1 MKKRYSRQL
10 VSILMLL
17 FIVFSAAGCGQ
28 SATPASQTPAPSGS
42 SATSSA
48 APEKDPYEG
57 LPREVSVMIFD
68 RGTVPPEKG
77 TYESNDVTQWINE
90 NSPLDKVTFVA
101 VPRWEVGK
109 TTQVWLASNSAPD
122 IIMDFDLNAI
132 ATYAKQGSLMEVS
145 GLLDSYGSN
154 IRSITPEDVRE
165 TGLIDGVEYGI
176 PQIRPETK
184 QVNWM
189 AYIRQDWLDNLGL
202 KMPATQDELTEV
214 LRAFSED
221 DPDGN
226 GQKDTYGMDLAWI
239 GTGLVNN
246 MFGVMSDWLPNASGD
261 LELNTVHENFR
272 AATQYKKELYDKK
285 YVDPEFVTH
294 NAEKVQQDFVSGKTG
309 ILACGYNYLT
319 NIYDTIKTGN
329 PNAVIA
335 PMPLPSSSVGQ
346 YGYFKEPPCF
356 FVNAITTSCKN
367 PKAAVEYLDWMISEG
382 WSTVKYGTDKMGYYS
397 LVDGVYAATDKLTS
411 DVEKLEMTYRSE
423 YAILTNEF
431 ISASDYMKIYASADA
446 SIQAVKSIEAKALEV
461 SLAVPF
467 TRYLPTR
474 VMGLQEAV
482 DFFTSIGTF
491 ADDTYLK
498 AVISGN
504 SYTAE
509 QAYQDVV
516 SEYKN
521 QGYENVKGKI
531 NEIYKANYKK

>member
-17 FIVFSAAGCGQ
+17 FMVFSAAGCGQ
-28 SATPASQTPAPSGS
+28 SATPASKTPAPSGS

-272 AATQYKKELYDKK
+272 AATRYKKELYDKK

-382 WSTVKYGTDKMGYYS
+382 WSTVKYGTDEMGYYS